1 MAKRKNKSKILRF
14 NPNGLETKDRS
25 YNNIKKL
32 LNKKTSNIRDLRD
45 QKTYVEETLRKYL
58 EEKKY
63 TVYLC
68 KINFPLRITIIIS
81 PKLLK
86 PEQCPPI
93 AVKVPLIFLNL
104 KDNTY
109 LVPISKI
116 EAGNFNP
123 APAP

>member
-32 LNKKTSNIRDLRD
+32 LNKKTSNIRDLID

-68 KINFPLRITIIIS
+68 KINFPLRITIIVS

-86 PEQCPPI
+86 PDL
-93 AVKVPLIFLNL
+93 KNFKHDFGLNDYESEIDL
-104 KDNTY
+104 TDNVGQY
-109 LVPISKI
+109 Y
-116 EAGNFNP
+116 FR
-123 APAP
+123 

>member
-1 MAKRKNKSKILRF
+1 MAKRKNKSKNKILRF
-14 NPNGLETKDRS
+14 HPNGLETKDRS

-32 LNKKTSNIRDLRD
+32 LNKKTSNIRDLID

-86 PEQCPPI
+86 PD
-93 AVKVPLIFLNL
+93 LNQFKYDFDL
-104 KDNTY
+104 GDYELEIETTDNTAQY
-109 LVPISKI
+109 YFIR
-116 EAGNFNP
+116 
-123 APAP
+123 